1 MKNKKV
7 KAYRLQIK
15 EKLIFTIHIIL
26 KKNTNCNQFILEA
39 LLKSTEVLSNEA
51 KNQIKSFLSSQKS
64 ENGGF
69 VDRAGKADLYY
80 SVFGYTL
87 ALVLDFKVNVVEE
100 RKYLRRIKHAENL
113 DFVHSNCFVRCDFLL
128 HLIDLRQ
135 KSRLPASKFLSISF
149 AKDLILGKVVKSLKI
164 NCSQLLWELEENL
177 ANDGGYNHN
186 KKGAE
191 KSTIYANYLM
201 WTLYQDLQTEQEVLD
216 EITDANITLMAEN
229 GSFANEENSI
239 DGVTSSTAAG
249 LIMSSSSGL
258 QEMLKT
264 KEWLKQMLTKR
275 GGFKAA
281 EGVPIADLLSTSTAL
296 LALQVTGENMQ
307 DYAENSVNFIN
318 LHWDESGGF
327 FGSIADMTCDVEY
340 TYYALLGLGV
350 LS

>member
-1 MKNKKV
+1 M
-7 KAYRLQIK
+7 
-15 EKLIFTIHIIL
+15 
-26 KKNTNCNQFILEA
+26 KKNINCNQFILEA
-39 LLKSTEVLSNEA
+39 LLKSKEVLSEEA
-51 KNQIKSFLSSQKS
+51 QSQIKSFLGSQKS
-64 ENGGF
+64 EVGGF
-69 VDRAGKADLYY
+69 TNRAGKADLYY

-87 ALVLDFKVNVVEE
+87 ALILDVKLDVLEE
-100 RKYLRRIKHAENL
+100 RKYLKRIKYIGKL
-113 DFVHSNCFVRCDFLL
+113 DFVHSMCFVRCDFLL

-135 KSRLPASKFLSISF
+135 KSRLSASKFLTISF
-149 AKDLILGKVVKSLKI
+149 AKDLILAKVEKSLKN
-164 NCSQLLWELEENL
+164 NCSELLWELEENI

-186 KKGAE
+186 KKGAAR
-191 KSTIYANYLM
+191 STIYANYLM
-201 WTLYQDLQTEQEVLD
+201 WTLYQDLQTDQDVLD
-216 EITDANITLMAEN
+216 EITDANRLLRAEN

-249 LIMSSSSGL
+249 LIMSSTSEL
-258 QEMLKT
+258 EELVKT
-264 KEWLKQMLTKR
+264 KDWLKQMLTKR
-275 GGFKAA
+275 GGFKAG
-281 EGVPIADLLSTSTAL
+281 EGVPVADLLSTSTAL

>member
-1 MKNKKV
+1 MIKN
-7 KAYRLQIK
+7 IK
-15 EKLIFTIHIIL
+15 I
-26 KKNTNCNQFILEA
+26 NCNQFILEA
-39 LLKSTEVLSNEA
+39 LLKSTEILSDEA
-51 KNQIKSFLSSQKS
+51 QNQIKSFLGTQKS
-64 ENGGF
+64 EDGGF
-69 VDRAGKADLYY
+69 IDRAGNADLYY

-87 ALVLDFKVNVVEE
+87 ALILDFKVNVVEE
-100 RKYLRRIKHAENL
+100 RKYLKRIKHIGNL
-113 DFVHSNCFVRCDFLL
+113 DFVHSICFVRCDFLL

-149 AKDLILGKVVKSLKI
+149 AKGLILGKIVKSLKI
-164 NCSQLLWELEENL
+164 NCSELLWDLEEYI

-186 KKGAE
+186 IKEAKR
-191 KSTIYANYLM
+191 STIYANYLM
-201 WTLYQDLQTEQEVLD
+201 WTLYQDLQTEQDVLD

-229 GSFANEENSI
+229 GSFANEENSA
-239 DGVTSSTAAG
+239 DGVTSSSAAG
-249 LIMSSSSGL
+249 LIMSSTSEL
-258 QEMLKT
+258 EEMLKT
-264 KEWLKQMLTKR
+264 KDWLKQMLTKR